1 MLCRPV
7 RMDDRLKQLK
17 PQAALADGL
26 IAVDAVDAV
35 DAIDAWAPAAPSV
48 SRLAA
53 APSATRYL
61 RYVRIFLLVDWPLSV
76 VQSLGGQARPGRSQE
91 RMLTTV
97 ALCSPALDRKSA

>member
-17 PQAALADGL
+17 PQAAVADGL

-35 DAIDAWAPAAPSV
+35 DAWAPAAPSV

-97 ALCSPALDRKSA
+97 ALCSPALVRQ